1 MNLFLGSFS
10 FWRVIAFL
18 GALFRVFQRNRTN
31 FVCFCVC
38 GCVCMCTCV
47 CAHSF
52 IIRSWLMS
60 GVYLGRELPR
70 SREMHLRKFL
80 RWEWSGQF
88 KEDEKDIIDGVS
100 G

>member
-1 MNLFLGSFS
+1 MHFLVHYSGFS
-10 FWRVIAFL
+10 RETEPILYV
-18 GALFRVFQRNRTN
+18 
-31 FVCFCVC
+31 FVCV
-38 GCVCMCTCV
+38 GV
-47 CAHSF
+47 CARARVCAHTHSF

>member
-1 MNLFLGSFS
+1 
-10 FWRVIAFL
+10 
-18 GALFRVFQRNRTN
+18 
-31 FVCFCVC
+31 
-38 GCVCMCTCV
+38 
-47 CAHSF
+47 
-52 IIRSWLMS
+52 MS

-88 KEDEKDIIDGVS
+88 KDDEKDIIDGVS